1 MRSYSD
7 TDIDPS
13 CHRLIFRR
21 RYVNFYGQLQRIK
34 TANMEAGNRHLDHVF
49 HRSLISTKE

>member
-21 RYVNFYGQLQRIK
+21 RYVNFYGQLQRMK
-34 TANMEAGNRHLDHVF
+34 TVNMEAENRHLDHVF